1 MGYAALAL
9 FVWCVGAVGP
19 VTLTAQQVSATN
31 GCDWPFIRGV
41 HCDGHSAE
49 TGLADQWPTSGPPV
63 LWTRTLG
70 QGYSSFVAWDDKV
83 ATQMQTLGGQYV
95 ICLHADTGATL
106 WEYRY
111 DWPYDPAGVY
121 PGPRATPTYDQGR
134 LYFAAPNGTIGCLDA
149 QTGELLWSSNPVREF
164 AGKGIDFGYAC
175 SPTVTDGKVI
185 LPVGGAGASLV
196 ALDAATGA
204 VVWRSGDDAAS
215 YTPAYPIEFRG
226 RKCVL
231 GYLQNALVCHDL
243 ATGER
248 LWRHDLSSGYDE
260 HSAWPIY
267 REPYLWISSA
277 FQAGSELLEL
287 TGDPQAPTRTVWKKD
302 HLSNDIFSSVLVG
315 DAIFGFDLREAQA
328 KTHRPSRGTFTC
340 LDFATGNV
348 LWTQGDPRQRRTL
361 EKSISQSGTETQA
374 AIGHATVIAADGK
387 LILFNDTGE
396 LILAR
401 ATYDTYEEL
410 GRVSVLSGEICWTVP
425 VLCGGRLFV
434 RNQSRAACIFLG
446 QPERISPQQ
455 RARWLTAQDIPQRPY
470 FDVASWVLGVEP
482 EYAFDLPTA
491 TWYRQWFVASLG
503 ILATSLLFVIAL
515 VALTRVITRWR
526 WRYSVARG
534 MCWVLAFVAGL
545 VGTTVLSHGL
555 GDFYFTWPVSLFV
568 AFQVVVSQ
576 ARLRRVTTG
585 QLVRKWPAYAAIA
598 FFLLTCAVYFWACRR
613 LSLVTEWAFLCG
625 FCAALPCSI
634 AALHVATRSRWRG
647 VWEVLW
653 TGVGFAAF
661 YWSGVLVQLWKG

>member
-1 MGYAALAL
+1 
-9 FVWCVGAVGP
+9 VVVSP
-19 VTLTAQQVSATN
+19 VTLAAQQVPATTA
-31 GCDWPFIRGV
+31 CEWPFIRGAQW
-41 HCDGHSAE
+41 DGHSAE
-49 TGLADQWPTSGPPV
+49 SGLAEQWPSSGPPV
-63 LWTRTLG
+63 LWTRELG

-95 ICLHADTGATL
+95 ICLRADTGETL

-149 QTGELLWSSNPVREF
+149 QSGQLRWSCNPVREF
-164 AGKGIDFGYAC
+164 AGKGIDFGYSC

-185 LPVGGAGASLV
+185 LPIGGAGASLV
-196 ALDAATGA
+196 ALDAATGS

-215 YTPAYPIEFRG
+215 YAPAYPIEFRG

-231 GYLQNALVCHDL
+231 GYLQNALVCHDVQ
-243 ATGER
+243 TGER
-248 LWRHDLSSGYDE
+248 LWRHALSSGYDE

-287 TGDPQAPTRTVWKKD
+287 TGDPQAPTRTVWKRD
-302 HLSNDIFSSVLVG
+302 QLSNDIFSSVLVG
-315 DAIFGFDLREAQA
+315 DALFGFDLREAQA

-340 LDFATGNV
+340 LDFVTGNV
-348 LWTQGDPRQRRTL
+348 LWTQGDPRQRRKL
-361 EKSISQSGTETQA
+361 EKSISPSTGESYA
-374 AIGHATVIAADGK
+374 PIGHATVIVADGK

-401 ATYDTYEEL
+401 ATSDAYEEL
-410 GRVSVLSGEICWTVP
+410 GRVSILSGEICWTVP
-425 VLCGGRLFV
+425 VLSGGRLFV

-446 QPERISPQQ
+446 QPDRVSPQQ
-455 RARWLTAQDIPQRPY
+455 RAHWLTAQDIPQRPY
-470 FDVASWVLGVEP
+470 FDMALWVLGVEP
-482 EYAFDLPTA
+482 EYAFDLPTPI
-491 TWYRQWFVASLG
+491 WYRQWFIVSNA
-503 ILATSLLFVIAL
+503 ILAMSLLIVLAL
-515 VALTRVITRWR
+515 VAMTRVFTRWR
-526 WRYSVARG
+526 WSYDVARG
-534 MCWVLAFVAGL
+534 VCWGIAFVAGL
-545 VGTTVLSHGL
+545 VGTTVLSRWQ

-576 ARLRRVTTG
+576 SRLRRVAVG
-585 QLVRKWPAYAAIA
+585 PSERKWCAYAAVA
-598 FFLLTCAVYFWACRR
+598 FFLLTCATYFWVCRR

-625 FCAALPCSI
+625 FAAALPCSV
-634 AALHVATRSRWRG
+634 AGLHVATRSRWRV

-661 YWSGVLVQLWKG
+661 YWSGVLVQVWKG

>member
-1 MGYAALAL
+1 MGCAVLALIGWCIDVVGPAAL
-9 FVWCVGAVGP
+9 V
-19 VTLTAQQVSATN
+19 AQQSPAITAR
-31 GCDWPFIRGV
+31 DWPFIRGV

-49 TGLADQWPTSGPPV
+49 TGLADQWPESGPPV

-95 ICLHADTGATL
+95 ICLRADTGETL

-121 PGPRATPTYDQGR
+121 PGPRATPTYDHGR

-149 QTGELLWSSNPVREF
+149 QTGQLRWSCNPVREF
-164 AGKGIDFGYAC
+164 AGKGIDFGYSC
-175 SPTVTDGKVI
+175 SPTVMEGKVI

-196 ALDAATGA
+196 ALHAATGSVA
-204 VVWRSGDDAAS
+204 WHSGDDAAS

-243 ATGER
+243 ETGER
-248 LWRHDLSSGYDE
+248 LWRHDLSTGYDE

-287 TGDPQAPTRTVWKKD
+287 TGDLETPTRTVWKKD

-315 DAIFGFDLREAQA
+315 DVIFGFDLREAQA

-361 EKSISQSGTETQA
+361 EKSTSPSAGESHA
-374 AIGHATVIAADGK
+374 PIGHATVIVADGK

-401 ATYDTYEEL
+401 ANCESYEEL

-425 VLCGGRLFV
+425 VLSGGRLFV
-434 RNQSRAACIFLG
+434 RNQSRAACLFLG
-446 QPERISPQQ
+446 QPERVAPQQ
-455 RARWLTAQDIPQRPY
+455 RANWLTARDIPQRPY

-482 EYAFDLPTA
+482 EYAFDLPTP

-503 ILATSLLFVIAL
+503 ILAASLLSVLAM
-515 VALTRVITRWR
+515 VAVTRVCTRWR
-526 WRYSVARG
+526 WRYSAARG
-534 MCWVLAFVAGL
+534 MCWALAFVVG
-545 VGTTVLSHGL
+545 VFGTTVLSHWQ
-555 GDFYFTWPVSLFV
+555 GDFFFTWPVSLFV
-568 AFQVVVSQ
+568 AFQVVVSHGQ
-576 ARLRRVTTG
+576 SRRGAAG
-585 QLVRKWPAYAAIA
+585 QLARKWPAYAAVA
-598 FFLLTCAVYFWACRR
+598 FFLLTCASYFWVCRR

-634 AALHVATRSRWRG
+634 AGLHVATRSRWRCG
-647 VWEVLW
+647 WEVLW

-661 YWSGVLVQLWKG
+661 YGSGVLVQLWKG